1 MTQYYEHRVSISNGQ
16 RDKIRKAIES
26 RTGVTI
32 KLANS
37 DLIGDDLLALT
48 KAQILRLQ
56 KALETGKG
64 LTIKMSKT
72 QVRKNLQV
80 EGGFLGMLAGLAA
93 RALPFLAKSI
103 LPALGI
109 GALTG
114 VANAGVSKAL
124 GNGLYLKKGGN
135 TMRVE
140 TDGKGL
146 YLSPASGA
154 GLKKYGDGLYLSQD
168 SGIVEGSG
176 ILLGP
181 NSPLKNVPIL
191 GWLL

>member
-176 ILLGP
+176 LLLGP

>member
-37 DLIGDDLLALT
+37 DLIGDDLIALT
-48 KAQILRLQ
+48 KAQTLRLQ
-56 KALETGKG
+56 KALATDKG
-64 LTIKMSKT
+64 ITIKMSKT